1 MVDTYALTQELNH
14 KKEEV
19 DQLTSRVDA
28 LEVDEIYVSDVQ
40 RELQESKHIQQQ
52 QYQQLL
58 LLSSK
63 PSQTESS
70 SDESCKVTPSAGFEA
85 QMQMKR
91 MQADQQR
98 LVKDMVTV
106 KNSNE
111 MLKKQLEEE
120 YVQMWRVI

>member
-19 DQLTSRVDA
+19 DQLTSRVAA
-28 LEVDEIYVSDVQ
+28 LEVDEMYVSDVQ
-40 RELQESKHIQQQ
+40 KELQESKHIQQQ

-120 YVQMWRVI
+120 YVQMWRVM

>member
-28 LEVDEIYVSDVQ
+28 LEVDEMYVSDVQ
-40 RELQESKHIQQQ
+40 KELQESKHIQQQ

-120 YVQMWRVI
+120 YVQMWRVM

>member
-19 DQLTSRVDA
+19 DQLTNRVDE
-28 LEVDEIYVSDVQ
+28 LEVDVMYVSDVQ
-40 RELQESKHIQQQ
+40 KELQESKHIQQQ

-70 SDESCKVTPSAGFEA
+70 SDESCKVTPYSGFEA

-98 LVKDMVTV
+98 LAKDMVAV
-106 KNSNE
+106 KNNNE
-111 MLKKQLEEE
+111 MLKKQLELE
-120 YVQMWRVI
+120 

>member
-19 DQLTSRVDA
+19 DQLTSRVAA
-28 LEVDEIYVSDVQ
+28 LEVDEMYRSDVQ
-40 RELQESKHIQQQ
+40 KELQESKHIQQQ

>member
-19 DQLTSRVDA
+19 DQLTSRVAA
-28 LEVDEIYVSDVQ
+28 LEVDEMYVSDVQ
-40 RELQESKHIQQQ
+40 KELQESKHIQQQ

>member
-28 LEVDEIYVSDVQ
+28 LEVDEMYVSDVQ
-40 RELQESKHIQQQ
+40 KELQESKHIQQQ